1 MSVRPAS
8 VAPVDDEHRRKRVR
22 KGTKSC
28 WECKRRKVK
37 CQMSSENVSICSGCL
52 SRGTT
57 CLSQEYPEEHDPSGS
72 PQIGERLGR
81 IELMLDKLMTKME
94 QYEEED
100 DATKIH
106 TPESMGTG
114 DVLAPFANTTSS
126 GYESNTVVP
135 ILSLFDNP
143 VLGRRETESQSEIRT
158 PQSQSA
164 GEKSSKQCKAKP
176 KIERVND
183 VLMELLP
190 SQEATDILCSLSDC
204 WLLMHSLTQHSAH
217 VMLEPTGFNPN
228 HSFNIP
234 TVVKEGPATIA
245 QTLLYIAVCLQQ
257 VPHGFDASKLGFT
270 TTIEAR
276 VDKIISTVS
285 GLVTSD
291 DELVASVQGL
301 ECLIL
306 QGLFHMNAGNL
317 RRAWL
322 TFRRAMNIG
331 QLMGLHKREE
341 LGSTPLPPGGHHLW
355 RSLMQ
360 ADRYLS
366 LLLGMPA
373 GAEDSVILPH
383 ETFSNPNIDHDLL
396 FIRKLTNLAGGIINR
411 NQSEYIHAF
420 ASTQELDEKLDNI
433 GREMPPSW
441 WEVPSYI
448 ETVSKDSK
456 SAAKFDRIMSQIY
469 YFQLE
474 SFLHLPFMVRA
485 ATERRY
491 EYSKFTCLKSS
502 REIIY
507 RYLTIRRSGTRS
519 FCCKVVDFGAFT
531 ACVTLLLSVLE
542 TPPVGGDNITIQ
554 VQKRSDK
561 ELVETVLGVMNQCA
575 IEEDIM
581 AIQSVDVI
589 KKLLASTSTTGN
601 LRLTIPYF
609 GTISIARTPA
619 PLTPND
625 IIQQST
631 PTLTNP
637 SSSAT
642 TPNPIP
648 HMIPGESQATTQN
661 QFDPMSCSW
670 VAQPIVSFKSSQ
682 FPPLEPE
689 HQIED
694 WSGLQADHTMFFD
707 SLLNTDLEGN
717 WYF

>member
-8 VAPVDDEHRRKRVR
+8 VALVDDEHRKKRVR

-37 CQMSSENVSICSGCL
+37 CQLSSENVSICSGCL

-57 CLSQEYPEEHDPSGS
+57 CISQEYPEEHDSSGG

-81 IELMLDKLMTKME
+81 IELVLEKLMTKME

-100 DATKIH
+100 NATKIH

-114 DVLAPFANTTSS
+114 DLLTPFANNTSNR
-126 GYESNTVVP
+126 YESATTVP

-143 VLGRRETESQSEIRT
+143 VLGRRENESQSEINT

-164 GEKSSKQCKAKP
+164 GEKPSKQCRP
-176 KIERVND
+176 PTKIERIKD
-183 VLMELLP
+183 ALMELLP
-190 SQEATDILCSLSDC
+190 SQEATNTLCSFSDC

-217 VMLEPTGFNPN
+217 LMLEPTGFNPN

-234 TVVKEGPATIA
+234 TIAKESPAAIA

-257 VPHGFDASKLGFT
+257 VPHGYDASKLGFST
-270 TTIEAR
+270 SIEAR

-291 DELVASVQGL
+291 DELVASIQGL

-341 LGSTPLPPGGHHLW
+341 LGST
-355 RSLMQ
+355 
-360 ADRYLS
+360 
-366 LLLGMPA
+366 
-373 GAEDSVILPH
+373 
-383 ETFSNPNIDHDLL
+383 TFTS
-396 FIRKLTNLAGGIINR
+396 RRT
-411 NQSEYIHAF
+411 
-420 ASTQELDEKLDNI
+420 
-433 GREMPPSW
+433 PSM
-441 WEVPSYI
+441 EN
-448 ETVSKDSK
+448 
-456 SAAKFDRIMSQIY
+456 
-469 YFQLE
+469 
-474 SFLHLPFMVRA
+474 
-485 ATERRY
+485 
-491 EYSKFTCLKSS
+491 
-502 REIIY
+502 
-507 RYLTIRRSGTRS
+507 
-519 FCCKVVDFGAFT
+519 
-531 ACVTLLLSVLE
+531 VLE
-542 TPPVGGDNITIQ
+542 IPPVGGDNIAIQ
-554 VQKRSDK
+554 VQKQSDK
-561 ELVETVLGVMNQCA
+561 ELVETVLGVMSECA
-575 IEEDIM
+575 MEEDIM

-589 KKLLASTSTTGN
+589 KKLLESTSTSGN

-619 PLTPND
+619 SSSAPASNIT
-625 IIQQST
+625 QSST
-631 PTLTNP
+631 PSTANP
-637 SSSAT
+637 SSSNA
-642 TPNPIP
+642 TPNAISNL
-648 HMIPGESQATTQN
+648 IPGESQQTTQN
-661 QFDPMSCSW
+661 QFDPLSCPW
-670 VAQPIVSFKSSQ
+670 AAQPIVSFKNSQ

-689 HQIED
+689 QQVED
-694 WSGLQADHTMFFD
+694 WPGLQADNTMFFD

>member
-1 MSVRPAS
+1 
-8 VAPVDDEHRRKRVR
+8 
-22 KGTKSC
+22 
-28 WECKRRKVK
+28 
-37 CQMSSENVSICSGCL
+37 
-52 SRGTT
+52 
-57 CLSQEYPEEHDPSGS
+57 
-72 PQIGERLGR
+72 
-81 IELMLDKLMTKME
+81 
-94 QYEEED
+94 
-100 DATKIH
+100 
-106 TPESMGTG
+106 
-114 DVLAPFANTTSS
+114 
-126 GYESNTVVP
+126 
-135 ILSLFDNP
+135 
-143 VLGRRETESQSEIRT
+143 
-158 PQSQSA
+158 
-164 GEKSSKQCKAKP
+164 
-176 KIERVND
+176 
-183 VLMELLP
+183 MELLP
-190 SQEATDILCSLSDC
+190 SQEATNTLCSFSDC

-217 VMLEPTGFNPN
+217 LMLEPTGFNPN

-234 TVVKEGPATIA
+234 TIAKESPAAIA

-257 VPHGFDASKLGFT
+257 VPHGYDASKLGFST
-270 TTIEAR
+270 SIEAR

-291 DELVASVQGL
+291 DELVASIQGL

-341 LGSTPLPPGGHHLW
+341 LGSTPLPAGGHHLW

-411 NQSEYIHAF
+411 NQSNYIHAF
-420 ASTQELDEKLDNI
+420 ANTQELDEKLENI
-433 GREMPPSW
+433 GREMSSSW
-441 WEVPSYI
+441 WEVPNYI
-448 ETVSKDSK
+448 ETVTKDSK
-456 SAAKFDRIMSQIY
+456 CAAQFDRIMSQIY

-485 ATERRY
+485 ATERRF

-507 RYLTIRRSGTRS
+507 RYLTIRRSGTKS

-542 TPPVGGDNITIQ
+542 IPPVGGDNIAIQ
-554 VQKRSDK
+554 VQKQSDK
-561 ELVETVLGVMNQCA
+561 ELVETVLGVMSECA
-575 IEEDIM
+575 MEEDIM

-589 KKLLASTSTTGN
+589 KKLLESTSTSGN

-619 PLTPND
+619 SSSAPASNIT
-625 IIQQST
+625 QSST
-631 PTLTNP
+631 PSTANP
-637 SSSAT
+637 SSSNA
-642 TPNPIP
+642 TPNAISNL
-648 HMIPGESQATTQN
+648 IPGESQQTTQN
-661 QFDPMSCSW
+661 QFDPLSCPW
-670 VAQPIVSFKSSQ
+670 AAQPIVSFKSSQ

-689 HQIED
+689 QQVED
-694 WSGLQADHTMFFD
+694 WPGLQADNTMFFD